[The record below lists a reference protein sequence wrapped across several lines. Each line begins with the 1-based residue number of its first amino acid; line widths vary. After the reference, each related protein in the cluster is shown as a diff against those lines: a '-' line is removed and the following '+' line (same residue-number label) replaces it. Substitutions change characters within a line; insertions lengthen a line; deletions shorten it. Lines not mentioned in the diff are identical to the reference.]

1 MKTIK
6 LFSLVLVLALVF
18 QIQNFAQGNQ
28 KSDFLTN
35 AMDTTVNP
43 GVDFFKYATGK
54 WMKENPIPA
63 SERRWGLAN
72 LVNEETYD
80 RLKNILIEAAATESA
95 KGTSRQKIGDFY
107 YSGMDTIEIEKSC
120 P

>member
-1 MKTIK
+1 MKTLK
-6 LFSLVLVLALVF
+6 LIFAVFIISFVF
-18 QIQNFAQGNQ
+18 QGQIFSQEKPKG
-28 KSDFLTN
+28 DFLTE

-80 RLKNILIEAAATESA
+80 RLKSIIQEWTLLILRNRAL
-95 KGTSRQKIGDFY
+95 RHFN
-107 YSGMDTIEIEKSC
+107 
-120 P
+120 PN